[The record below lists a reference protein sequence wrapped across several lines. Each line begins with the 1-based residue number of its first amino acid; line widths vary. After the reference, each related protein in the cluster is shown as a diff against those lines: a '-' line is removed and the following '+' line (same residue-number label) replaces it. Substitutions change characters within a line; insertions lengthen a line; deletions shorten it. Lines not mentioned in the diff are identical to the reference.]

1 MQYALDPRL
10 LPPGGVPVQC
20 TRCSHVFIAAPPEQA
35 TPQTTQ
41 VFGSPVPQAAPAQ
54 AAPRPAAPQANPGLG
69 STLLYGA
76 NRGAQQP
83 SAQTTQVFGAV
94 PQVPPVAPVASK
106 PPPVANKP
114 QQAGGPPVATGTQV
128 FGAVPQPAGAQS
140 QSSRPPSASGTP
152 PFGSAAPQMAPVA
165 RPQAGAAPATST
177 TQVFGAV
184 PQQVPSMGQAPAG
197 TPSTASTTQ
206 AFGGV
211 PVPGSQS
218 GGARGPQPVPG
229 AAPGPEMTQPF
240 GRPGQ
245 TAVGPTS
252 QPPGLTPRTVQE
264 SSAPVRPEP
273 APVVGVSAST
283 TIELPDEVPI
293 PRTPMRPIAEL
304 LEEETG
310 VSLES
315 LEEPPPSRGLPPTV
329 SQPLELPPE
338 LSSLQGASGSTLSKP
353 LELPPALLDEAVESI
368 EAGDR
373 RKRPRSGRGG
383 KGLLIAAGVL
393 VLALTAFL
401 TSPAWRSKSKAV
413 PHAALVA
420 RDEAVAMLRRDDM
433 ASQQEAFSRLKSLA
447 GAHPDSIELL
457 AEEGIALATY
467 VDDTRV
473 LVATLQAKM
482 ARLQEQIRTLTEA
495 QSPADWQ
502 SRVNTMRDELAATQ
516 RELTPLEERG
526 THLAKEAAQVL
537 KRLSGAPEKSKE
549 EEKEVALLRLRARA
563 MLSGAMSVNE
573 TLNLAVQLAQTGQQ
587 DWSTLA
593 LAVYVLNNPTAS
605 PNQVSETVAAL
616 EHMRESDKTFLR
628 AYVLGARIA
637 LMRHQPAAALPL
649 LDTVITLNPR
659 HELAQKLHAHAQ
671 ALVDKEHEPAPPT
684 PAPEPAPESAST
696 TPEAEAE
703 ASPSTPGAEASP
715 TP

>member
-41 VFGSPVPQAAPAQ
+41 VFGSPVPQAAP
-54 AAPRPAAPQANPGLG
+54 RPAAPQPNPNLG
-69 STLLYGA
+69 STLLYGG
-76 NRGAQQP
+76 NKGAQQP

-94 PQVPPVAPVASK
+94 PQVPPVAPVANK

-114 QQAGGPPVATGTQV
+114 QQAGGPPVPTGTQV
-128 FGAVPQPAGAQS
+128 FGAVPQPTGAQP
-140 QSSRPPSASGTP
+140 QSYRPPSASGTP
-152 PFGSAAPQMAPVA
+152 PFGSAVPQIAPVA

-184 PQQVPSMGQAPAG
+184 PQQGQAPVG
-197 TPSTASTTQ
+197 TPPTTSTTQ

-211 PVPGSQS
+211 PVPGPQPGS
-218 GGARGPQPVPG
+218 ARGPQPVPG
-229 AAPGPEMTQPF
+229 MAPGSEMTQPF
-240 GRPGQ
+240 GGRPGQ
-245 TAVGPTS
+245 TAAGPTS
-252 QPPGLTPRTVQE
+252 QPPGLVPRAATQE
-264 SSAPVRPEP
+264 SSVPVKPAP

-310 VSLES
+310 MS
-315 LEEPPPSRGLPPTV
+315 LEEIEEPSPSRGPSPTV

-373 RKRPRSGRGG
+373 RKRPKSGRGG
-383 KGLLIAAGVL
+383 RGLLIAAGVL

-433 ASQQEAFSRLKSLA
+433 ASHQEAFSRLRSLA

-457 AEEGIALATY
+457 AEEGVALATY
-467 VDDTRV
+467 MDDTRV

-482 ARLQEQIRTLTEA
+482 ARLQEQISTLSEA
-495 QSPADWQ
+495 QTPADWQ

-516 RELTPLEERG
+516 RELTPIEERG
-526 THLAKEAAQVL
+526 TQLAKDAAQVL
-537 KRLSGAPEKSKE
+537 KRLSGAPEKDKE

-573 TLNLAVQLAQTGQQ
+573 TLNLAVQLAQAGQQ

-605 PNQVSETVAAL
+605 PNQVSETITAL
-616 EHMRESDKTFLR
+616 ERMRESDKTFLR

-637 LMRHQPAAALPL
+637 LMRQQPAAALPL
-649 LDTVITLNPR
+649 LDTVITLNPK
-659 HELAQKLHAHAQ
+659 HELAQKLHAYAQ

-684 PAPEPAPESAST
+684 PAPTPAPESAST
-696 TPEAEAE
+696 TPEAAPTTPEA
-703 ASPSTPGAEASP
+703 APTTPEAEASP